1 MANVLNTAIYLHP
14 KSCLITQAYVKLIVG
29 VEITYILQSVETE
42 ASRRNIW
49 KQTCSTLMFL
59 LVVCEWGSC

>member
-1 MANVLNTAIYLHP
+1 MASVLNTAIYLHP

-42 ASRRNIW
+42 GSRRNIW

-59 LVVCEWGSC
+59 LVVHEWGSC